1 MRTLLLTT
9 IAIFLIGYAISMINK
24 GSSSTRYDRKPK
36 DQWNTL
42 SEGEDPTV
50 DEDDPKEK

>member
-1 MRTLLLTT
+1 MKSLLLTA

-24 GSSSTRYDRKPK
+24 GSTSNRYERKPR

-42 SEGEDPTV
+42 NEGEDPTD
-50 DEDDPKEK
+50 DEDDPKDK

>member
-24 GSSSTRYDRKPK
+24 GSTSNRYERKPR

-42 SEGEDPTV
+42 NEGEDPTD
-50 DEDDPKEK
+50 DEDDPKDK

>member
-1 MRTLLLTT
+1 MKSLLLTA

-24 GSSSTRYDRKPK
+24 GSTSTRYERKPR

-42 SEGEDPTV
+42 SEGEDPT
-50 DEDDPKEK
+50 DEEDDPKDK